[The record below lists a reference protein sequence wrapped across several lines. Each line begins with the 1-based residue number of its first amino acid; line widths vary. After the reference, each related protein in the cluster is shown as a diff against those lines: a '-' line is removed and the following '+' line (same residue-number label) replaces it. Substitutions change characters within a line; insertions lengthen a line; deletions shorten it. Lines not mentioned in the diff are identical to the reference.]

1 MTDNGMIE
9 VFRGD
14 EQGGFSPRYFLS
26 FSFVFLCFYS
36 FVFSG
41 FIRGQRP
48 FIVSSFCHSRNLQS
62 GIQRLLNTYGPR
74 LKDCRGDEQGVIE
87 PFRGRLKTA

>member
-26 FSFVFLCFYS
+26 FVFLCFCLLG
-36 FVFSG
+36 VM
-41 FIRGQRP
+41 RGINP
-48 FIVSSFCHSRNLQS
+48 PHSHD
-62 GIQRLLNTYGPR
+62 RL
-74 LKDCRGDEQGVIE
+74 CVI
-87 PFRGRLKTA
+87 LYIAI

>member
-48 FIVSSFCHSRNLQS
+48 FIVLRR
-62 GIQRLLNTYGPR
+62 RLPVSLPVLFYLSPCFFGG
-74 LKDCRGDEQGVIE
+74 L
-87 PFRGRLKTA
+87 